1 MIVYGCSYEAPGSSE
16 YDTVIAENEA
26 MALEI
31 MKERHGQRVEC
42 EFHATSFEKVTVSQ
56 LTAGDLVRLLDMR
69 AHRGL

>member
-1 MIVYGCSYEAPGSSE
+1 MILYSVSFETPGSSG
-16 YDTVIAENEA
+16 YDNVIAEDEA

-31 MKERHGQRVEC
+31 MKERYEQRIEC
-42 EFHATSFEKVTVSQ
+42 RFNAISFEKVKVSQ

>member
-1 MIVYGCSYEAPGSSE
+1 MILYSVSFETPGSSG
-16 YDTVIAENEA
+16 YDKVIAEDEA

-42 EFHATSFEKVTVSQ
+42 EFHAISFEKVTVSQ

>member
-1 MIVYGCSYEAPGSSE
+1 MILYSVSFDTPGSSG
-16 YDTVIAENEA
+16 YDNVIAEDKA

-31 MKERHGQRVEC
+31 MKERYGQGVEC
-42 EFHATSFEKVTVSQ
+42 TFHAKSFEEVKVSE